1 MISGSATRG
10 MRTLP
15 RLAEA
20 HPPGSLVGNAAREAR
35 ARVARSPERE
45 QEEER
50 AFQQTWEAG
59 TAAAWR
65 QFIDEHSG
73 SPRAD
78 EAKRC
83 SQEAIDFE
91 LALVADTAAMWRAF
105 LKAWPEGR
113 HRLDAGIRFRVRK

>member
-1 MISGSATRG
+1 VRSKEAEGDRRA
-10 MRTLP
+10 LQ

-20 HPPGSLVGNAAREAR
+20 HPPGSFVGNAARDAL

-73 SPRAD
+73 SPRTD

-83 SQEAIDFE
+83 RQEAIDFE
-91 LALVADTAAMWRAF
+91 HAQSADTVAVWRAF
-105 LKAWPEGR
+105 LKSWPEGR
-113 HRLDAGIRFRVRK
+113 HRLDADIRLRARK